1 MGTQLGHKKVN
12 DVDKD
17 EKIDLCEKGK
27 RRGQS
32 LRTSYVLPWPFYA
45 PDTGEAAAR

>member
-12 DVDKD
+12 DADKD
-17 EKIDLCEKGK
+17 EKVDLCEKGK
-27 RRGQS
+27 RQGQPENF
-32 LRTSYVLPWPFYA
+32 LCPAWPSYV